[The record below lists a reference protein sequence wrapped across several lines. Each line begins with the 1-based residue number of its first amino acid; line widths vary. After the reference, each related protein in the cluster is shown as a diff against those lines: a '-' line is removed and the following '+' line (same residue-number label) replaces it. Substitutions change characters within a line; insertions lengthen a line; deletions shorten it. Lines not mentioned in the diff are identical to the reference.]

1 MIRQEFYYR
10 IDNLICAVCNT
21 CILMCNKNLV
31 EMKIM
36 IEMKK
41 EKRKQSRQKRTA
53 AKIRLPESYIVYLQG
68 PLLLTQKLP
77 ITIL

>member
-1 MIRQEFYYR
+1 MCR
-10 IDNLICAVCNT
+10 NT
-21 CILMCNKNLV
+21 DYKNLV

-41 EKRKQSRQKRTA
+41 EKRKQSRQKWTA